1 MANATI
7 KNITTIN
14 IMHHTDG
21 ADTVYIKQPDM
32 QEMVK
37 ADALHDLGDFINMMF
52 CARYLDDPGLQES
65 LDRAKILYTLKKTH
79 EQ

>member
-21 ADTVYIKQPDM
+21 ADTVYIKHPDM

-65 LDRAKILYTLKKTH
+65 LDRAKILYTLKKKH
-79 EQ
+79 E

>member
-21 ADTVYIKQPDM
+21 TDTVYIKHPDL
-32 QEMVK
+32 QEMVQ
-37 ADALHDLGDFINMMF
+37 ADGLHDLHDFINMMF
-52 CARYLDDPGLQES
+52 DARYRDDPGLQDC
-65 LDRAKILYTLKKTH
+65 LNRAKMLYTLKKQH
-79 EQ
+79 G

>member
-21 ADTVYIKQPDM
+21 ADTVYIKHPDL
-32 QEMVK
+32 QEMVV
-37 ADALHDLGDFINMMF
+37 ADALYDLSDFINMMF
-52 CARYLDDPGLQES
+52 DARYRDDPGLQDC
-65 LDRAKILYTLKKTH
+65 LDRAKILYTLKK
-79 EQ
+79 QNG

>member
-21 ADTVYIKQPDM
+21 ADTVYIKHPDL
-32 QEMVK
+32 QEMVV
-37 ADALHDLGDFINMMF
+37 ADALYDLHDFVNMMF
-52 CARYLDDPGLQES
+52 DARYRNDPALQDC
-65 LDRAKILYTLKKTH
+65 LDRAKILYTLKKQH
-79 EQ
+79 G

>member
-21 ADTVYIKQPDM
+21 ADTVYIKHPDM
-32 QEMVK
+32 QEMIQ
-37 ADALHDLGDFINMMF
+37 ADALYDLPDFIDMLF
-52 CARYLDDPGLQES
+52 DARYRNDPGL
-65 LDRAKILYTLKKTH
+65 LDCLERAKILYTLKKQH
-79 EQ
+79 G